1 MGWERG
7 FNQMDISQ
15 LEYFITIVDSHLN
28 LSEAAGRIHISQS
41 ALSQMIRNFEKK
53 ENTILFKRKHRRLE
67 SLTLAGEL
75 LYKHALIIT
84 KQYENMLFEI
94 RNLDADLKGEI
105 RVGIPPFIISTIF
118 SQIISLLKRKYPDI
132 EITILEYGAYQ
143 LEKMLLAKEVDI
155 AILLK
160 PNKLDLHLVE
170 EIHLLEN
177 ELCAFVHEAHDFTS
191 KESLSWTDLNQAPL
205 AIFDQTYMIHHQLVA
220 EFKKQKIQPNIL
232 IQSNYWDF
240 LLRSILGTD
249 IITILPTVTV
259 DYFPAPSIKTIPFNE
274 PIKWKVV
281 MCRNKKET
289 HPHVAEF
296 VFNKI
301 IEHFE

>member
-170 EIHLLEN
+170 EIHLL
-177 ELCAFVHEAHDFTS
+177 
-191 KESLSWTDLNQAPL
+191 
-205 AIFDQTYMIHHQLVA
+205 
-220 EFKKQKIQPNIL
+220 
-232 IQSNYWDF
+232 
-240 LLRSILGTD
+240 
-249 IITILPTVTV
+249 
-259 DYFPAPSIKTIPFNE
+259 
-274 PIKWKVV
+274 
-281 MCRNKKET
+281 
-289 HPHVAEF
+289 
-296 VFNKI
+296 
-301 IEHFE
+301 